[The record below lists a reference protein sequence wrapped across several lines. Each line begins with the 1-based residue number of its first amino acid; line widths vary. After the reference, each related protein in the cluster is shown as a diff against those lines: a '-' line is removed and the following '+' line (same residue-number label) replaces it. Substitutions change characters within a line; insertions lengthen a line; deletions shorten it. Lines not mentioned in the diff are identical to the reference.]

1 MEQHKEFMILEV
13 TNTKYMKCE
22 NIDIKKLEQFCKILV
37 KLGITKN
44 IYRTTT
50 MKNIVSVR
58 EYQKFMRDFH
68 DGKIKVEGR
77 PEWKVATKEK
87 VWNSEKQKFELPNN
101 IVSLKDIAK
110 YGMSEEDFYNQKVEI
125 SYKLCNQR
133 NFKKI
138 ANLLSR
144 FLEID
149 FEQAMKV
156 CKEKDV
162 FKNAVK
168 YFANNVK
175 KVNSNF
181 FTTEK
186 KCAWGKEVLALSFS
200 NTNFKLELE
209 I

>member
-1 MEQHKEFMILEV
+1 MQ
-13 TNTKYMKCE
+13 CE
-22 NIDIKKLEQFCKILV
+22 NINIKKLEQFCKILV

-44 IYRTTT
+44 IHGTTT
-50 MKNIVSVR
+50 MKKIVSVR
-58 EYQKFMRDFH
+58 QYQKFMQDVA
-68 DGKIKVEGR
+68 DGKIKVEGH

-87 VWNSEKQKFELPNN
+87 VWNVEKQKFELPNN
-101 IVSLKDIAK
+101 IIFLKDIAK
-110 YGMSEEDFYNQKVEI
+110 YGMTEEDFYNQKIEI

-133 NFKKI
+133 HLKKI

-149 FEQAMKV
+149 FEQAMKIY
-156 CKEKDV
+156 KQKDV

-168 YFANNVK
+168 YFASNTK

-181 FTTEK
+181 FTVEK
-186 KCAWGKEVLALSFS
+186 KCAWKGQVLVLSFS
-200 NTNFKLELE
+200 NSKFQVELE

>member
-1 MEQHKEFMILEV
+1 
-13 TNTKYMKCE
+13 MKCE

-44 IYRTTT
+44 IYGTTT
-50 MKNIVSVR
+50 MKKIVSVR
-58 EYQKFMRDFH
+58 EYQKFMQDVA

-87 VWNSEKQKFELPNN
+87 IWNVEKQKFELPNN
-101 IVSLKDIAK
+101 IIFLKDIAK
-110 YGMSEEDFYNQKVEI
+110 YGMTEEDFYNQKVEI

-133 NFKKI
+133 HLNKI

-144 FLEID
+144 FLVID
-149 FEQAMKV
+149 FDQAMKI
-156 CKEKDV
+156 CKEKIV
-162 FKNAVK
+162 FKNVVK
-168 YFANNVK
+168 YFASNIK

-181 FTTEK
+181 FIVEK
-186 KCAWGKEVLALSFS
+186 NNMREKEVLALSFLD
-200 NTNFKLELE
+200 TNFKLELE

>member
-1 MEQHKEFMILEV
+1 
-13 TNTKYMKCE
+13 MKCE

-44 IYRTTT
+44 IYGTTT
-50 MKNIVSVR
+50 MKKIVSVR
-58 EYQKFMRDFH
+58 EYQKFMQDVA

-87 VWNSEKQKFELPNN
+87 IWNVEKQKFELPNN
-101 IVSLKDIAK
+101 IIFLKDIAK
-110 YGMSEEDFYNQKVEI
+110 YGMTEEDFYNQKIEI

-133 NFKKI
+133 HLKKI

-149 FEQAMKV
+149 FDQAMKIY
-156 CKEKDV
+156 KEKYI
-162 FKNAVK
+162 FNNTVK
-168 YFANNVK
+168 YFSKNIK
-175 KVNSNF
+175 EVNSSF
-181 FTTEK
+181 FTVEK
-186 KCAWGKEVLALSFS
+186 NNMREKEVLALSFLD
-200 NTNFKLELE
+200 TNFKLELE

>member
-1 MEQHKEFMILEV
+1 
-13 TNTKYMKCE
+13 MKCE

-44 IYRTTT
+44 IYGTTT
-50 MKNIVSVR
+50 FKKVVSVR
-58 EYQKFMRDFH
+58 EYQKFMQDFY

-87 VWNSEKQKFELPNN
+87 IWNIEKQKFEIPNN
-101 IVSLKDIAK
+101 IIFLKDIAK

-125 SYKLCNQR
+125 SYKISNQR
-133 NFKKI
+133 NLKKI
-138 ANLLSR
+138 TNLLSKY
-144 FLEID
+144 LEID
-149 FEQAMKV
+149 FEQAIKIY
-156 CKEKDV
+156 KEKDI

-168 YFANNVK
+168 YFSSNIK
-175 KVNSNF
+175 KVNSSF
-181 FTTEK
+181 FTVEK
-186 KCAWGKEVLALSFS
+186 KYAWKGEPLLALSFL

>member
-1 MEQHKEFMILEV
+1 
-13 TNTKYMKCE
+13 MKHE

-44 IYRTTT
+44 IYGATT
-50 MKNIVSVR
+50 MKKIVSVR
-58 EYQKFMRDFH
+58 EYQKFMQDFH

-87 VWNSEKQKFELPNN
+87 VWNREKQKFETSYKLWN
-101 IVSLKDIAK
+101 IEEQKVEVLKNVVFLKDIAK
-110 YGMSEEDFYNQKVEI
+110 YGMSEEDFHNQKVEI

-138 ANLLSR
+138 GNLLAR

-149 FEQAMKV
+149 FEQAMIL
-156 CKEKDV
+156 CQGKEI
-162 FKNAVK
+162 FRNAVK
-168 YFANNVK
+168 YFASNIK

-181 FTTEK
+181 FTVETLNTYTGD
-186 KCAWGKEVLALSFS
+186 ALALSFLG
-200 NTNFKLELE
+200 TKFQVELE